1 MKKHWVS
8 GNCFDRKA
16 CLERGRFVR
25 RDSYGKWATSFYWG
39 KSGASPRI
47 IFILGFL
54 KSAVLCIL
62 SYQRKKITFVYPHLF
77 VPLNKL
83 FLVFE
88 WPAPL
93 WQLKAGAGNRLLL
106 QGDFIRSPEL
116 LGNPLYEWGL
126 GVYGCKALQKW
137 VFGRVRFLFESLFA
151 NYFEF
156 SLLITV
162 IRPFF
167 YPPSIYL
174 IRSHV
179 Y

>member
-16 CLERGRFVR
+16 CLERGRFVC
-25 RDSYGKWATSFYWG
+25 RDRYGKWATSFYWG

-93 WQLKAGAGNRLLL
+93 WQLK
-106 QGDFIRSPEL
+106 GDFIRSPEL
-116 LGNPLYEWGL
+116 LGTLYMS
-126 GVYGCKALQKW
+126 GVLECTVVKLYKSRFAEGF
-137 VFGRVRFLFESLFA
+137 VFYSSR
-151 NYFEF
+151 Y
-156 SLLITV
+156 LLI
-162 IRPFF
+162 ILNFPC
-167 YPPSIYL
+167 
-174 IRSHV
+174 
-179 Y
+179 

>member
-1 MKKHWVS
+1 MADLCVGIGMGS
-8 GNCFDRKA
+8 GLLPF
-16 CLERGRFVR
+16 LG
-25 RDSYGKWATSFYWG
+25 G

-93 WQLKAGAGNRLLL
+93 
-106 QGDFIRSPEL
+106 
-116 LGNPLYEWGL
+116 
-126 GVYGCKALQKW
+126 
-137 VFGRVRFLFESLFA
+137 
-151 NYFEF
+151 
-156 SLLITV
+156 
-162 IRPFF
+162 
-167 YPPSIYL
+167 
-174 IRSHV
+174 
-179 Y
+179 